1 MVKFFIIVLIFVNF
15 SSFSNDK
22 IEINA
27 DQFTYDKD
35 NTRIYA
41 TGNVEILD
49 SEFKLFAEK
58 VFVNRKN
65 NTYGSI
71 FQIVGDAASQIQFFL
86 TDSLNHFIFGTLYFY
101 KKPNYDSML
110 PAINYVGNDISKLM
124 ESLKWT
130 D

>member
-1 MVKFFIIVLIFVNF
+1 MVKFLSYFNF
-15 SSFSNDK
+15 YKFFSFSNDK

-58 VFVNRKN
+58 VFVNNSSRVISAEKMLKFLILMGQ
-65 NTYGSI
+65 YLKQKKLL
-71 FQIVGDAASQIQFFL
+71 QIKI
-86 TDSLNHFIFGTLYFY
+86 
-101 KKPNYDSML
+101 
-110 PAINYVGNDISKLM
+110 
-124 ESLKWT
+124 
-130 D
+130 

>member
-1 MVKFFIIVLIFVNF
+1 MVKFIFIFLIFANF
-15 SSFSNDK
+15 STLSNEK

-58 VFVNRKN
+58 VNLFFILNNIGLKN
-65 NTYGSI
+65 FTKN
-71 FQIVGDAASQIQFFL
+71 F
-86 TDSLNHFIFGTLYFY
+86 
-101 KKPNYDSML
+101 
-110 PAINYVGNDISKLM
+110 
-124 ESLKWT
+124 
-130 D
+130 

>member
-1 MVKFFIIVLIFVNF
+1 MVKFFIIILIFVNF

-49 SEFKLFAEK
+49 SEFKLLAEK
-58 VFVNRKN
+58 VFVNNSSRVISARENVTFVSKIYTN
-65 NTYGSI
+65 
-71 FQIVGDAASQIQFFL
+71 GD
-86 TDSLNHFIFGTLYFY
+86 
-101 KKPNYDSML
+101 
-110 PAINYVGNDISKLM
+110 
-124 ESLKWT
+124 ESLLQSKIKKVEINMLIK
-130 D
+130 